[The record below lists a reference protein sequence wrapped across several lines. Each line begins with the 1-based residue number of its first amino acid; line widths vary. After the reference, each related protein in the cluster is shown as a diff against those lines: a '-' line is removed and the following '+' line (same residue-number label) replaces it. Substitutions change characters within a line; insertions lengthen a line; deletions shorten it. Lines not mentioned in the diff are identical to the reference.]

1 MLIPVE
7 FIVPEGHN
15 FNLSFVT
22 FESLVNVVESLTN
35 RLHVNI
41 SVQQCGVIIEVFID
55 RKRLNIASL
64 QSEDVL

>member
-7 FIVPEGHN
+7 LIVPERHN

-41 SVQQCGVIIEVFID
+41 SVQQCVVIIEVFID
-55 RKRLNIASL
+55 RKRLYIISL
-64 QSEDVL
+64 QSEDV